1 MAIMYNQSLAVISVK
16 VKVTG
21 TKLHV
26 ILRLL
31 TNEHLNYAL
40 NLESHLQKIV
50 LEISRDSVM
59 CRLNSGIRNRNNF
72 FVCGIFLFQKIGND
86 SVNHADS
93 GDIQFFVQFPG
104 NSIFEFPTNF

>member
-40 NLESHLQKIV
+40 NL
-50 LEISRDSVM
+50 
-59 CRLNSGIRNRNNF
+59 
-72 FVCGIFLFQKIGND
+72 
-86 SVNHADS
+86 
-93 GDIQFFVQFPG
+93 
-104 NSIFEFPTNF
+104 